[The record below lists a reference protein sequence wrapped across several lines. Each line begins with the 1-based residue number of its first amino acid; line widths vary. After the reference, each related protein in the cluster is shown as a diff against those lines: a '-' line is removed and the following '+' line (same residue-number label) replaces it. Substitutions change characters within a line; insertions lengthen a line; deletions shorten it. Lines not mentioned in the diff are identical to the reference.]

1 MNMQRDFV
9 RLNKIK
15 EWRDFMI
22 ENQEQLKIE
31 NESYWPEWNAGYL
44 ECLED
49 LKAIMESK
57 IN

>member
-1 MNMQRDFV
+1 MQRDFV